1 MLPNLEEGDIVFSL
15 KIAKNYNKG
24 DIILVNHQDTVFI
37 KRIVATENDFIE
49 FKDFKAIINNQEITK
64 EQINGFQSLENNYK
78 VNHFLKKEKFSLKLE
93 EDDYFV
99 MGDNRPNS
107 YDSRNFGPI
116 SRDKIRGK
124 VLFRIFH
131 YNSLER
137 EFKLNSEVF

>member
-1 MLPNLEEGDIVFSL
+1 MVNVSNENQSFT
-15 KIAKNYNKG
+15 
-24 DIILVNHQDTVFI
+24 IILDDG
-37 KRIVATENDFIE
+37 KRQ
-49 FKDFKAIINNQEITK
+49 IINEKFLLDNFFNFLFYRSQGATSTK